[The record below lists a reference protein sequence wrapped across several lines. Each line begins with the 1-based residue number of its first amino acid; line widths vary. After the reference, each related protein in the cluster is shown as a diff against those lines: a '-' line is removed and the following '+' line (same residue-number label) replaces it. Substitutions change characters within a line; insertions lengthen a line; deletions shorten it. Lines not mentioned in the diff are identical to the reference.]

1 MKALLHYR
9 ASPMFQERL
18 MQSRPD
24 WLDVVV
30 VDEDDQPALQKELK
44 DTDVL
49 LHVLAPADRTLM
61 SFAPHLKLIQK
72 IGIGVNTIDLVEAEA
87 RRIKVANMPGTNT
100 QAVAELA
107 LGLMLSTLRNIPVL
121 DRATRSGEG
130 WTLPA
135 SVTDRQ
141 GEICGKTVGLVGYG
155 AVSQRL
161 APVLRALG
169 AAVKY
174 FSVDAHTDPGATDSL
189 DALLAQS
196 DIVSLHLPLTPK
208 TEHMVDAS
216 FLGGMKAGSLLI
228 NTARGGL
235 VDEAALLG
243 ALQSGH
249 LRGAGLDVLEQEP
262 IKASNPLLTLD
273 NVVVTPHLA
282 WFTAETVQRSL
293 DVAFENCKRLKEGEP
308 LLFAV

>member
-49 LHVLAPADRTLM
+49 LHVLAPADSTLM
-61 SFAPHLKLIQK
+61 SFAPQLKLIQK

-100 QAVAELA
+100 QAVAELT

-121 DRATRSGEG
+121 DRATRSGGG

-169 AAVKY
+169 AVVKY
-174 FSVDAHTDPGATDSL
+174 FSVDAHNDPGATDSL

-216 FLGGMKAGSLLI
+216 FLGRMRAGSLLI

-235 VDEAALLG
+235 VDEPALLE

-273 NVVVTPHLA
+273 SVVVTPHLA

-308 LLFAV
+308 LLFSV